1 MTPSPPR
8 SAQHGYFS
16 ASGAVTG
23 VLGATLPPR
32 AGAPAPPIVAAEQN
46 RLTREFLATVEDLG
60 ATVLRLNATIELGV
74 ELMREREP
82 ALLVETFCRGAQHI
96 IGARYAACGM
106 IERGGGGEIA
116 HLHTCGLPADTAEVL
131 RQGARQGSLFQWMM
145 RHRCAERRRAIAG
158 DMRRVDP
165 PAQHPY
171 IDSFLGIP
179 IHGAD
184 GTPGWLYLAEK
195 STGGCFTDEDERLAA
210 TLCWQAGFAYQNDFV
225 HNEAARKTVELEEH
239 ALLLTTQ
246 INEHEREQRALAHSE
261 DRFRSIVAAVSEGI
275 FIVSPAGVFIE
286 VNAAG
291 GAMFGYSGAELVGG
305 DFQMI
310 SSNLAPYTQ
319 SGALGWVERARE
331 TDRPQRFEWHC
342 KAKGGRLFWAEV
354 AIRVAAISGQDTV
367 LAIVRDVS
375 DRKIAEA
382 QLRQAQKMEAIG
394 TLAGGMAHDIN
405 NCLVPIM
412 SLSELVVGAL
422 PAGGRDRE
430 CIELIREAG
439 GRIRDLV
446 RRILVFSRHEE
457 IAIAPIDLVG
467 ICAGSIDLL
476 RATFPATIELRS
488 QLEPEAAII
497 EGDCGQL
504 QQIILNLCVNAADAI
519 GDGAA
524 SGIDGGGVIALSL
537 ARAELRRPLDAVDG
551 RIAPGAYYR
560 LRVADNGGGMDE
572 ATLARIFEP
581 FYTTKPPGK
590 GTGLGLAMVHTIV
603 SAHRGHLRATSRP
616 GAGAIF
622 EIWLPA
628 LGATGKR

>member
-1 MTPSPPR
+1 MPSPPR
-8 SAQHGYFS
+8 SAQYGYFS
-16 ASGAVTG
+16 ASGAVSG
-23 VLGATLPPR
+23 VRGAALPTR
-32 AGAPAPPIVAAEQN
+32 AMGPVPSITEAAQN
-46 RLTREFLATVEDLG
+46 RLTQEFLATVEDLG

-74 ELMREREP
+74 ELMRGREP
-82 ALLVETFCRGAQHI
+82 ALLVETFCRGAQRI

-106 IERGGGGEIA
+106 LERGGGGELE
-116 HLHTCGLPADTAEVL
+116 HLHTCGLPAETAEML

-158 DMRRVDP
+158 DMRRVDLP
-165 PAQHPY
+165 PQHPY

-195 STGGCFTDEDERLAA
+195 STGRRFSDEDERLAA
-210 TLCWQAGFAYQNDFV
+210 TLTWQAGVAYQNAFV
-225 HNEAARKTVELEEH
+225 HHEDARKTIELEKH

-246 INEHEREQRALAHSE
+246 INEREWAQRALAHSE

-275 FIVSPAGVFIE
+275 FILSPAGVFLE

-291 GAMFGYSGAELVGG
+291 CAMFDYAGSELVGG
-305 DFQMI
+305 DFRVI
-310 SSNLAPYTQ
+310 SSNLPPYTQ
-319 SGALGWVERARE
+319 SDALGWVERARA

-342 KAKGGRLFWAEV
+342 KAKDGRLFWAEI
-354 AIRVAAISGQDTV
+354 AIRAAAISGQDSV

-375 DRKIAEA
+375 ERKIAEA
-382 QLRQAQKMEAIG
+382 QLRQSQKMEAIG

-405 NCLVPIM
+405 NCLVPII

-430 CIELIREAG
+430 CVELIREAG

-457 IAIAPIDLVG
+457 SAIAPLDLAA
-467 ICAGSIDLL
+467 ICAGSIELL
-476 RATFPATIELRS
+476 RATFPATIALRS
-488 QLEPEAAII
+488 RVEPAVAII
-497 EGDCGQL
+497 EGDPGQL

-519 GDGAA
+519 GAGGDAGGLA
-524 SGIDGGGVIALSL
+524 GGVIELTL
-537 ARAELRRPLDAVDG
+537 ARADLRRPLDAIDG

-603 SAHRGHLRATSRP
+603 SAHRGHLRARSRP
-616 GAGAIF
+616 GAGATF
-622 EIWLPA
+622 EIYLPA
-628 LGATGKR
+628 SGASGER